1 MKKWITFKEVQGH
14 DWPEIVRL
22 QITGVP
28 QEALV
33 TVVKPG
39 LPTTADLYVLPQ
51 DGQPAKK
58 NMYADKVEIF
68 QCHLLNVG
76 NSKLQFFLLLFFLLW
91 SGNSI
96 YSQRILAI
104 MQTFTDHNISFVV
117 RGGLQ
122 VHVMLADPNAGMTP
136 VEKKKCDM
144 QYIYFVLL

>member
-68 QCHLLNVG
+68 QCQLLNWKFKFKTSV
-76 NSKLQFFLLLFFLLW
+76 FFVVVFLLW

-136 VEKKKCDM
+136 VEKKKCNM
-144 QYIYFVLL
+144 